1 MKTTVKQAINQLGV
15 ADLARRRIT
24 RRILPYLFILYI
36 VAYLD
41 RNNLSYAALEMN
53 RDLRFSPE
61 VYGFGAG
68 IFFAGYVL
76 LEIPG
81 TILVER
87 WSARA
92 WFARIMIS
100 WGIIAVLTGFVHT
113 ATQFYWV
120 RVLLGAAEA
129 GFFPGIVV
137 YLSHWF
143 RYADRAKAFALFMA
157 AQPISN
163 MIGAPI
169 SGLLLGINWLGLPGW
184 RWLFILEGIPAVI
197 LGVVTLVYLTDWP
210 HQARWLPDAE
220 RQWITTELEE
230 ERRVRQEAHP
240 YGVWQTLG
248 QRRVVLLIVAY
259 FFIAASVYGFTFWVP
274 TIVKNLSG
282 FSNLA
287 VSLLSALPYCVGLG
301 GILFVGWSSDRTG
314 ERRWHTAFP
323 MVVAGIGLALAVVS
337 QNVPLMMISMFSLA
351 AAGMYGYIPAFWSL
365 PSSFLTGTVAAVS
378 IGLINSIGN
387 LGGFAGPYIVGYL
400 NRTTHSFSAGVICL
414 SLSAVLAAGLV
425 LSLSMGRQQ
434 ERLAAETSA

>member
-1 MKTTVKQAINQLGV
+1 MNQPGM
-15 ADLARRRIT
+15 ADRARKRIT
-24 RRILPYLFILYI
+24 RRILPYLFLLYI

-53 RDLRFSPE
+53 RDLNFSPE

-68 IFFAGYVL
+68 IFFAGYFL

-81 TILVER
+81 AILVER

-113 ATQFYWV
+113 ATQFYWI
-120 RVLLGAAEA
+120 RLLLGAAEA
-129 GFFPGIVV
+129 GFFPGIIV

-157 AQPISN
+157 AQPLSN

-184 RWLFILEGIPAVI
+184 RWLFIMEGIPAVI

-210 HQARWLPDAE
+210 HQAKWLSDAE

-230 ERRVRQEAHP
+230 ERRVRQEAHQ

-259 FFIAASVYGFTFWVP
+259 FFMATSVYGLTFWMP
-274 TIVKNLSG
+274 TILKSSSG

-301 GILFVGWSSDRTG
+301 AILFVGWSSDRTG
-314 ERRWHTAFP
+314 ERCWHTAFP
-323 MVVAGIGLALAVVS
+323 MLVAGVGLALAVVS

-351 AAGMYGYIPAFWSL
+351 AAGLYGYIPAFWSL

-387 LGGFAGPYIVGYL
+387 LGGFAGPYIVGH
-400 NRTTHSFSAGVICL
+400 HSFSVGLIYL

-434 ERLAAETSA
+434 ERLTAKTSA

>member
-1 MKTTVKQAINQLGV
+1 MNELGV
-15 ADLARRRIT
+15 ADRARIRIT

-41 RNNLSYAALEMN
+41 RINLSYAALEMN
-53 RDLRFSPE
+53 KDLKFSPE

-68 IFFAGYVL
+68 IFFAGYFL

-100 WGIIAVLTGFVHT
+100 WGIFAILTGFVRT
-113 ATQFYWV
+113 APQFYWV
-120 RVLLGAAEA
+120 RFLLGAAEA

-143 RYADRAKAFALFMA
+143 RYIDRAKALALFMA

-184 RWLFILEGIPAVI
+184 RWLFILEGIPAVL
-197 LGVVTLVYLTDWP
+197 LGVVTLLYLTDWP
-210 HQARWLPDAE
+210 HQAMWLPEAE
-220 RQWITTELEE
+220 RQWITAELEKE
-230 ERRVRQEAHP
+230 KRALQEAQP
-240 YGVWQTLG
+240 YGVWQALG
-248 QRRVVLLIVAY
+248 QRRVVLITVAY
-259 FFIAASVYGFTFWVP
+259 FFIVTSVYGFTFWMP
-274 TIVKNLSG
+274 TIVKSLSG
-282 FSNLA
+282 FSNLS

-301 GILFVGWSSDRTG
+301 AMLLVGWSSDRTG

-323 MVVAGIGLALAVVS
+323 MVVAGTGLALGVAS
-337 QNVPLMMISMFSLA
+337 QHVPLIVVAMFCVA

-365 PSSFLTGTVAAVS
+365 PSGFLTGTVAAVS

-400 NRTTHSFSAGVICL
+400 NRTAHSFSAGVIYL
-414 SLSAVLAAGLV
+414 SLSTVIAAIFV
-425 LSLSMGRQQ
+425 LSLGVRRQQ
-434 ERLAAETSA
+434 GRLASETTA